1 MEKLA
6 TLLGIVIGF
15 FFGVSMVSFLL
26 NLINFSVTEGLRSIG
41 SGAGLIFLIVAAV
54 FLIFKLRVLV
64 SLLSGIIVGVVID
77 TVLKNAGID
86 VVEMFFNFIG
96 L

>member
-1 MEKLA
+1 
-6 TLLGIVIGF
+6 
-15 FFGVSMVSFLL
+15 
-26 NLINFSVTEGLRSIG
+26 
-41 SGAGLIFLIVAAV
+41 VAAV